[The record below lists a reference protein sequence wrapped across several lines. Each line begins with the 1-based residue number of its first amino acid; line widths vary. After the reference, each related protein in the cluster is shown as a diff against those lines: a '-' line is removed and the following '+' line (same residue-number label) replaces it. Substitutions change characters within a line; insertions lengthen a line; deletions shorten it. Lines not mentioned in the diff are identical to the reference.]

1 MLLSRSLLNCKL
13 LNTQKLYPESFSI
26 RSVLNRKKERLTLI
40 KKAKYFLNFRKFCD
54 TRHLQ
59 ITTVK
64 GADIEF
70 VKINNMGQN
79 NNSDFFPVK

>member
-1 MLLSRSLLNCKL
+1 M
-13 LNTQKLYPESFSI
+13 Q
-26 RSVLNRKKERLTLI
+26 I
-40 KKAKYFLNFRKFCD
+40 KNATHFLNFRKFWD
-54 TRHLQ
+54 TQKNPDIWHLQ

-64 GADIEF
+64 GEDIEF